1 MLDDMVEYGAIVD
14 ENRESREAAL
24 NVLEVKL
31 RGSITDIC
39 RSNCSRTTCW
49 GLQSPRPRVRTSSIC
64 QLTRRCDDK

>member
-14 ENRESREAAL
+14 EDWESREAAL
-24 NVLEVKL
+24 HVLEVKL

-39 RSNCSRTTCW
+39 RSNSTRATSW
-49 GLQSPRPRVRTSSIC
+49 GLKSPRPWVSTDSIC